1 MTRVEFLLEIKE
13 SLTNQLSCIS
23 DSLVTNTPN
32 ERFRDEW
39 KRVQERLK
47 VLNEI
52 LKDEK
57 QKNLPEKIEDKIEC
71 RKFDFIDETFGEEVK
86 NTLLFNSNSFVII
99 SLFDGEIFIRKYK
112 DILNLLKEFI
122 SNRNEL
128 LFLRDLIEDQQR
140 EINLQT
146 GEEEP
151 KGVKTIDEYMWE
163 KLTNELEEDEGEL
176 E

>member
-23 DSLVTNTPN
+23 DSFVTNTPN

-39 KRVQERLK
+39 ERVQERLK

-57 QKNLPEKIEDKIEC
+57 QKNLPEKVEDKIEC
-71 RKFDFIDETFGEEVK
+71 RKFDFIDETFGEEAK

-99 SLFDGEIFIRKYK
+99 SIFAGDIFVKKYD
-112 DILNLLKEFI
+112 DILDLLKEFI

-140 EINLQT
+140 EIEDLETKNK
-146 GEEEP
+146 E
-151 KGVKTIDEYMWE
+151 IDGG
-163 KLTNELEEDEGEL
+163 KI
-176 E
+176 

>member
-1 MTRVEFLLEIKE
+1 MTKVEFLLEIKE
-13 SLTNQLSCIS
+13 DLTNQLRCIS
-23 DSLVTNTPN
+23 DSFITNTPN

-39 KRVQERLK
+39 ERVQERLK

-71 RKFDFIDETFGEEVK
+71 RKFDFIDETFGEEAK

-99 SLFDGEIFIRKYK
+99 SLFDGDICIKRYE
-112 DILNLLKEFI
+112 DILDLLKEFI

-128 LFLRDLIEDQQR
+128 LFLRTLVKNQEREIED
-140 EINLQT
+140 L
-146 GEEEP
+146 
-151 KGVKTIDEYMWE
+151 KE
-163 KLTNELEEDEGEL
+163 KNNKKQN
-176 E
+176 